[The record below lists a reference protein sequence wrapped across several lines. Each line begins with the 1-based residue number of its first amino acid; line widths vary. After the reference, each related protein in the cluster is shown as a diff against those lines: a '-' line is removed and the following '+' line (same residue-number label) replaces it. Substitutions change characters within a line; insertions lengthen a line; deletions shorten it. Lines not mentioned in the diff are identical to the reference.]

1 MKFRAQNHLSCE
13 FPGPSTRSKAFTFV
27 ATLLV
32 IFASAALSSCLG
44 YTVSPTAIG
53 QPTNPSTAA
62 PGAGVLTP
70 GSASLDFGDMAVGG
84 AGTQSVSLTNTGTAA
99 VNISNATISGG
110 AAFTVVGANPSG
122 KVPVGQSASV
132 KIQFAPKSDSAATAS
147 LTITSDAS
155 DSPLTIPLSGIGTQA
170 QLSATPSSINF
181 GTVVKGT
188 SNSQTITLQNTGN
201 TPLTFSQ
208 VTPSGTGFTI
218 TGISTST
225 VIPPGGSVTFNVIFT
240 PGSTATTSG
249 TVTLT
254 TNGTPSSLVITLSG
268 AGSTAKANPGTGV
281 LSASSTSLSFVN
293 TAVGGTGAQSVSL
306 TNTGT
311 AAVNISTATISSG
324 AASFAIVGGSPSGSI
339 PVGQST
345 SVQVQFAPKSG
356 GAVTGSMTITSDAS
370 DSPLTIPLSGT
381 GTQAHLSATPSSVN
395 FGTVVRG
402 TSNSQTITLQNTGN
416 SPLTFSQVTPS
427 GTGFTITGI
436 STSTVIPPGG
446 SVTFNVIFTP
456 GSTATTNGSV
466 TLATNGTP
474 SSLVITLS
482 GAGSTA
488 TVQLGANP
496 TSLSFNTVQVGN
508 SSSLTSTLTNGG
520 NSNINIS
527 GMTVTGAATGTG
539 LTAGGISAGTILM
552 PGQSA
557 TVTVTFAPT
566 AATVLT
572 GASVQI
578 ASNSTNSPTTI
589 SLSGTGQAQPRSHS
603 VTLSWNPSVTSGVS
617 GYNIYR
623 ATTSGG
629 YGTTPVNPS
638 PVSGVT
644 YTDTSVV
651 SGQTY
656 FYVATAVDAGTQSTD
671 SNEVQAIIP

>member
-1 MKFRAQNHLSCE
+1 M
-13 FPGPSTRSKAFTFV
+13 
-27 ATLLV
+27 
-32 IFASAALSSCLG
+32 
-44 YTVSPTAIG
+44 
-53 QPTNPSTAA
+53 
-62 PGAGVLTP
+62 
-70 GSASLDFGDMAVGG
+70 
-84 AGTQSVSLTNTGTAA
+84 SLTNTGTAA

-281 LSASSTSLSFVN
+281 LSASSTSLSFGNV
-293 TAVGGTGAQSVSL
+293 AVGGTGAQSVSL

-311 AAVNISTATISSG
+311 AAVNISTATISLG
-324 AASFAIVGGSPSGSI
+324 AVSFAIVGGSPSGSI

-456 GSTATTNGSV
+456 GSTATANGSV

>member
-1 MKFRAQNHLSCE
+1 
-13 FPGPSTRSKAFTFV
+13 
-27 ATLLV
+27 
-32 IFASAALSSCLG
+32 
-44 YTVSPTAIG
+44 
-53 QPTNPSTAA
+53 
-62 PGAGVLTP
+62 
-70 GSASLDFGDMAVGG
+70 
-84 AGTQSVSLTNTGTAA
+84 
-99 VNISNATISGG
+99 
-110 AAFTVVGANPSG
+110 
-122 KVPVGQSASV
+122 
-132 KIQFAPKSDSAATAS
+132 
-147 LTITSDAS
+147 
-155 DSPLTIPLSGIGTQA
+155 
-170 QLSATPSSINF
+170 
-181 GTVVKGT
+181 
-188 SNSQTITLQNTGN
+188 
-201 TPLTFSQ
+201 
-208 VTPSGTGFTI
+208 
-218 TGISTST
+218 
-225 VIPPGGSVTFNVIFT
+225 
-240 PGSTATTSG
+240 
-249 TVTLT
+249 
-254 TNGTPSSLVITLSG
+254 
-268 AGSTAKANPGTGV
+268 
-281 LSASSTSLSFVN
+281 
-293 TAVGGTGAQSVSL
+293 VSL

-311 AAVNISTATISSG
+311 AAVNISTATISLG
-324 AASFAIVGGSPSGSI
+324 AVSFAIVGGSPSGSI

>member
-1 MKFRAQNHLSCE
+1 M
-13 FPGPSTRSKAFTFV
+13 
-27 ATLLV
+27 
-32 IFASAALSSCLG
+32 
-44 YTVSPTAIG
+44 
-53 QPTNPSTAA
+53 
-62 PGAGVLTP
+62 
-70 GSASLDFGDMAVGG
+70 
-84 AGTQSVSLTNTGTAA
+84 SLTNTGTAA

-281 LSASSTSLSFVN
+281 LSASSTSLSFGN